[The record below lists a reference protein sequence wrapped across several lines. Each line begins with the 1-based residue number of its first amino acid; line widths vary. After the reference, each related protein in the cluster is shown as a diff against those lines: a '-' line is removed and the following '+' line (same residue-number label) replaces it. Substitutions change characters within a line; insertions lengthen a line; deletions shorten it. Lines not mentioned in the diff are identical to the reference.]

1 MSISRKLL
9 CAHFNL
15 TPACYFR
22 HIFNHIFFCTN
33 LSLVKP
39 ATPLPGPALYS
50 SACYYLSSIFL
61 LQASSKSILS
71 LFFFFCLLSFQKSYK
86 RKKSETGGLTGIEM
100 HDFHV
105 TLSKS
110 FHYFGILLIKIKSII
125 KGLLEDLRQI
135 NAHLST

>member
-50 SACYYLSSIFL
+50 SACYYLSSIFP
-61 LQASSKSILS
+61 ASGIFQERSLS
-71 LFFFFCLLSFQKSYK
+71 LFLFLLIILPKIIQK
-86 RKKSETGGLTGIEM
+86 KKIWNRGLTGIEM

-135 NAHLST
+135 NALLST